1 MFSQSFIYPFQ
12 NKTITVNIQSPE
24 QPNPEKEQEL
34 IRYLK
39 EIYLQKI
46 KENPYE

>member
-1 MFSQSFIYPFQ
+1 MFSRSFIYPFQ
-12 NKTITVNIQSPE
+12 NKEIRVTIQSPE
-24 QPNPEKEQEL
+24 HPNPQNKQNL

-46 KENPYE
+46 EEHFHE